1 MQTRRPKPCRPRRG
15 RAPPSHPSQ
24 HAHTRAQVS
33 AAVNPEGEQGR
44 SFRECVIVRH
54 PRRDGEFAF
63 AFITGQT
70 VLQLPE
76 GDQQLYCVYVPTN
89 HVYVGDIF
97 LLGEQDIIRTT
108 LSVREGIG
116 ARGGPA
122 RSAAAL
128 PPPPPSLPPRQQRV
142 LCCADRLLPRPL
154 HAEIVVSVGMAVPPT
169 LVTST
174 ARRQ

>member
-128 PPPPPSLPPRQQRV
+128 PPPPPPSPPASSE
-142 LCCADRLLPRPL
+142 CCAAPTACCLALCTQRLW
-154 HAEIVVSVGMAVPPT
+154 
-169 LVTST
+169 
-174 ARRQ
+174 